1 MKKLFK
7 FGSKSSLI
15 IKLIAWIFLIPIES
29 KADWIAL
36 FDLEENR
43 FIFFLLLL
51 ILTLLNIFI
60 FLLRRKLILKER
72 KRYQELINKEKWE
85 KAYINEMNQELE
97 NSRLQLQEINE
108 RLQNEISARLATEV
122 SLSES
127 LGTFF
132 AILHS
137 SPFAIVLIM
146 FPEGVV
152 IESNS
157 NFFKMFG
164 LKKSDV
170 PSDALIQNL
179 PIWKQTSDFT
189 IIQQIIGEK
198 SHIRE
203 YELDMKRKSSE
214 EVNAVITAKTIDLY
228 GKKCLVTI
236 FQDVTEK
243 KKEAELLRK
252 TKEAADEA
260 SRLKGEFLAN
270 MSHEIRTPMNSILGF
285 SELLLTRIKD
295 ETNREYVKTILT
307 SGRNLLTLLN
317 DILDLSKIEAGKLEL
332 QYNPANFRELL
343 QDVKQIFIIKANEK
357 KIDLDYILDESIPN
371 YLVIDDT
378 RLRQILLNLVGN
390 AIKFTKKGF
399 VHINAYPRKTS
410 EKSLDLVIEV
420 SDSGIGIP
428 KEQMNVIFEA
438 FRQQD
443 GQSQKVYGGT
453 GLGLTITRRLV
464 EMMNGYITL
473 ESEVN
478 KGSTFRIFL
487 PDIQIPNNSD
497 IQENDKI
504 DTPEIFDVEFCGS
517 TVLIVDDTDVNRQLI
532 VEILKNHNLKLIQ
545 ANNGKYAVEFAI
557 QYKPDIIFM
566 DIKMPVMDGYEATR
580 LIKANTDIQ
589 SIPVI
594 ALTAST
600 MKSDEDK
607 IQEIGFNGFIR
618 KPLER
623 KDLFETLVKYLPHSN
638 QEQSLASDNISIK
651 PELNNNSDE
660 AILIENENI
669 NREIIE
675 KLTGELL
682 ETCNKL
688 KKSMM
693 IGAIRKFA
701 VEIKTLGEENNI
713 NTLKYYGEQLCG
725 FTDRLAL
732 DKIIYSLDEYSQIAD
747 RLSSKA

>member
-1 MKKLFK
+1 
-7 FGSKSSLI
+7 
-15 IKLIAWIFLIPIES
+15 
-29 KADWIAL
+29 
-36 FDLEENR
+36 
-43 FIFFLLLL
+43 
-51 ILTLLNIFI
+51 
-60 FLLRRKLILKER
+60 
-72 KRYQELINKEKWE
+72 
-85 KAYINEMNQELE
+85 MNAELE

-132 AILHS
+132 TILHS

-146 FPEGVV
+146 FPEGNV
-152 IESNS
+152 IETNS
-157 NFFKMFG
+157 NFYKMFG
-164 LKKSDV
+164 LEKSDI
-170 PSDALIQNL
+170 PSDALIQKL
-179 PIWKQTSDFT
+179 PIWKNSSDFS
-189 IIQQIIGEK
+189 IIQQKIGEK

-203 YELDMKRKSSE
+203 YELDMQKKNSE
-214 EVNAVITAKTIDLY
+214 DVNAVITAKTIDLY

-285 SELLLTRIKD
+285 SELLLTRIQD
-295 ETNREYVKTILT
+295 ETNREYVKTILN

-332 QYNPANFRELL
+332 QFNPANFKELIR
-343 QDVKQIFIIKANEK
+343 DVKQIFIIKANEK
-357 KIDLDYILDESIPN
+357 KLDLDYQIDPDVPDYLIIDE
-371 YLVIDDT
+371 T

-390 AIKFTKKGF
+390 AIKFTKSGF
-399 VHINAYPRKTS
+399 VNINAFSRKVYD
-410 EKSLDLVIEV
+410 KSIDLIIEV
-420 SDSGIGIP
+420 ADSGIGIP

-453 GLGLTITRRLV
+453 GLGLTITKRLV

-473 ESEVN
+473 ESELN
-478 KGSTFRIFL
+478 HGSTFRIFL
-487 PDIQIPNNSD
+487 PDIQIPDNSD
-497 IQENDKI
+497 IQISEEKESAD
-504 DTPEIFDVEFCGS
+504 IFDVEFQGS

-532 VEILKNHNLKLIQ
+532 IEILKNHNLKLIQ
-545 ANNGKYAVEFAI
+545 ANNGKYAVEFTN
-557 QYKPDIIFM
+557 QFKPDIVFM
-566 DIKMPVMDGYEATR
+566 DIKMPVMNGFEATKM
-580 LIKANTDIQ
+580 IKENPDTKA
-589 SIPVI
+589 IPVI

-600 MKSDEDK
+600 MKSDESK
-607 IQEIGFNGFIR
+607 IQQIGFNGFIR

-623 KDLFETLVKYLPHSN
+623 KELFETLLKFLPYS
-638 QEQSLASDNISIK
+638 K
-651 PELNNNSDE
+651 PEQTKDNSVPSFDPNDVVKSS
-660 AILIENENI
+660 IEPIDINENI
-669 NREIIE
+669 DKAVLER
-675 KLTGELL
+675 LTGELL

-693 IGAIRKFA
+693 IGAIKKFA
-701 VEIKTLGEENNI
+701 NEIKNIGEENKI
-713 NTLKYYGEQLCG
+713 NSLINFGEQLCG

-732 DKIIYSLDEYSQIAD
+732 DKIIIFLDEYSQLTKKIAEN
-747 RLSSKA
+747 

>member
-1 MKKLFK
+1 MTVV
-7 FGSKSSLI
+7 
-15 IKLIAWIFLIPIES
+15 
-29 KADWIAL
+29 
-36 FDLEENR
+36 N
-43 FIFFLLLL
+43 
-51 ILTLLNIFI
+51 ILIFI
-60 FLLRRKLILKER
+60 LRRRFILKER
-72 KRYQELINKEKWE
+72 KRLQEQINKEKWE

-132 AILHS
+132 TILHT

-146 FPEGVV
+146 FPEGNV

-164 LKKSDV
+164 LEKSDV
-170 PSDALIQNL
+170 PTDAFIQNL
-179 PIWKQTSDFT
+179 PIWKNKSDFS
-189 IIQQIIGEK
+189 IIQQKIGEK

-203 YELDMKRKSSE
+203 YELDMQKKNSD

-260 SRLKGEFLAN
+260 SKLKGEFLAN

-295 ETNREYVKTILT
+295 ETNREYVNTILT

-332 QYNPANFRELL
+332 QYNPANFKELL
-343 QDVKQIFIIKANEK
+343 KEVKQIFIIKANEK
-357 KIDLDYILDESIPN
+357 KLDLNYFIDQSIPD
-371 YLVIDDT
+371 YLIIDDT

-390 AIKFTKKGF
+390 AIKFTKNGF
-399 VHINAYPRKTS
+399 VHINTYPRKLS

-473 ESEVN
+473 ESELN

-487 PDIQIPNNSD
+487 PDIKIPDNSD
-497 IQENDKI
+497 LQKNVEK
-504 DTPEIFDVEFCGS
+504 EQFDNFDIEFQGS

-532 VEILKNHNLKLIQ
+532 IEILKNYNLKLIQ
-545 ANNGKYAVEFAI
+545 ANNGKYAVEFTN
-557 QYKPDIIFM
+557 QFKPDIVFM
-566 DIKMPVMDGYEATR
+566 DIKMPVMDGYEATKI
-580 LIKANTDIQ
+580 IKENPETN

-607 IQEIGFNGFIR
+607 IQKIGFNGFIR

-623 KDLFETLVKYLPHSN
+623 KELFEALVKYLPHSKP
-638 QEQSLASDNISIK
+638 EQQDISITSNDSSIINDT
-651 PELNNNSDE
+651 PFDVNN
-660 AILIENENI
+660 AENI
-669 NREIIE
+669 NLNNEIIQ

-688 KKSMM
+688 KKSLM
-693 IGAIRKFA
+693 IGAIKKFA
-701 VEIKTLGEENNI
+701 VEIKTIGEENNI
-713 NTLKYYGEQLCG
+713 NSLISYGEQLCG

-732 DKIIYSLDEYSQIAD
+732 DKIINSLDEYTQITNK
-747 RLSSKA
+747 LISK

>member
-1 MKKLFK
+1 LIKSQANVYIVLIIIILIV
-7 FGSKSSLI
+7 GVAINSKAQSITISNPESDNIIVLGSLI
-15 IKLIAWIFLIPIES
+15 FLTI
-29 KADWIAL
+29 
-36 FDLEENR
+36 
-43 FIFFLLLL
+43 
-51 ILTLLNIFI
+51 LNILIFI
-60 FLLRRKLILKER
+60 LRRRFILKER
-72 KRYQELINKEKWE
+72 KRYQEQINKEKWE

-132 AILHS
+132 TILHT

-146 FPEGVV
+146 FPEGNV

-164 LKKSDV
+164 LEKSDV

-179 PIWKQTSDFT
+179 PIWKNSSDFS
-189 IIQQIIGEK
+189 IIQYKIGEK

-203 YELDMKRKSSE
+203 YELDMQKKNSD

-332 QYNPANFRELL
+332 QYNPANFKELL
-343 QDVKQIFIIKANEK
+343 KDVKQIFIIKANEK
-357 KIDLDYILDESIPN
+357 KLELDYMLDPAIPD
-371 YLVIDDT
+371 YLIIDDT

-390 AIKFTKKGF
+390 AIKFTKNGF
-399 VHINAYPRKTS
+399 VHINAYPRKMS
-410 EKSLDLVIEV
+410 EKSLDLIIEV
-420 SDSGIGIP
+420 IDTGIGIP

-487 PDIQIPNNSD
+487 PDIKIPDNSD
-497 IQENDKI
+497 IQKTDDDI
-504 DTPEIFDVEFCGS
+504 STDIFDVEFQGS

-532 VEILKNHNLKLIQ
+532 IEILKNHNLKLIQ
-545 ANNGKYAVEFAI
+545 ANNGKYAVEFTN
-557 QYKPDIIFM
+557 QYKPDIVFM

-580 LIKANTDIQ
+580 LIKENPETNA
-589 SIPVI
+589 IPVI

-607 IQEIGFNGFIR
+607 IKQIGFNGFIR
-618 KPLER
+618 KPLETKELFDALLKFLPHKITEDQVFPNAATNIAVNDNTTVNATEFEE
-623 KDLFETLVKYLPHSN
+623 KDLNKE
-638 QEQSLASDNISIK
+638 
-651 PELNNNSDE
+651 
-660 AILIENENI
+660 LIERI
-669 NREIIE
+669 
-675 KLTGELL
+675 TGELL

-701 VEIKTLGEENNI
+701 VEIKTIGEENRI
-713 NTLKYYGEQLCG
+713 NSLINYGEQLCG

-732 DKIIYSLDEYSQIAD
+732 DKIINSLDEYTLIAEK
-747 RLSSKA
+747 LSSKS

>member
-1 MKKLFK
+1 MIK
-7 FGSKSSLI
+7 SKSKAYLVFSY
-15 IKLIAWIFLIPIES
+15 IFLILVLTLNANAES
-29 KADWIAL
+29 KNATDVGK
-36 FDLEENR
+36 EN
-43 FIFFLLLL
+43 FIILGSIIFLT
-51 ILTLLNIFI
+51 ILNIFI
-60 FLLRRKLILKER
+60 FILRRRFILKEQ
-72 KRYQELINKEKWE
+72 KRYQEQINKEKWE

-132 AILHS
+132 TILHS

-146 FPEGVV
+146 FPEGNV

-164 LKKSDV
+164 LEKSDV

-179 PIWKQTSDFT
+179 PIWKNSSDFS
-189 IIQQIIGEK
+189 IIQHKIGEK

-203 YELDMKRKSSE
+203 YELDMQKKNSE

-236 FQDVTEK
+236 FQDITER

-307 SGRNLLTLLN
+307 SGRNLLSLLN

-332 QYNPANFRELL
+332 QYNPANFKELL
-343 QDVKQIFIIKANEK
+343 KDVKQIFIIKANEK
-357 KIDLDYILDESIPN
+357 KLDLDYFLAPDVPD

-390 AIKFTKKGF
+390 AIKFTKNGF
-399 VHINAYPRKTS
+399 VHINAYPRKLS
-410 EKSLDLVIEV
+410 EKSLDLIIEV
-420 SDSGIGIP
+420 IDTGIGIP

-453 GLGLTITRRLV
+453 GLGLTITKRLV

-473 ESEVN
+473 ESEVH

-487 PDIQIPNNSD
+487 PDIKIPDNTD
-497 IQENDKI
+497 IQKND
-504 DTPEIFDVEFCGS
+504 DTVPLEKFDVEFQGS

-532 VEILKNHNLKLIQ
+532 IEILKNHNLKLIQ
-545 ANNGKYAVEFAI
+545 AINGKYAVEFAH
-557 QYKPDIIFM
+557 QYKPDIVFM

-580 LIKANTDIQ
+580 IIKENPETNF
-589 SIPVI
+589 IPVI

-607 IQEIGFNGFIR
+607 IKQIGFNGFIR

-623 KDLFETLVKYLPHSN
+623 KDLFDALLTFLPYKRNEELVKN
-638 QEQSLASDNISIK
+638 DASTNIYDNNDKAVNTIEFEEK
-651 PELNNNSDE
+651 NLNN
-660 AILIENENI
+660 
-669 NREIIE
+669 EIIE
-675 KLTGELL
+675 RITGEMLQ
-682 ETCNKL
+682 TCNKL

-701 VEIKTLGEENNI
+701 VEIKTIGEENRI
-713 NTLKYYGEQLCG
+713 NSLINYGEQLCG

-732 DKIIYSLDEYSQIAD
+732 DKIINSLDEYSQIAEK
-747 RLSSKA
+747 LSSKT

>member
-1 MKKLFK
+1 L
-7 FGSKSSLI
+7 
-15 IKLIAWIFLIPIES
+15 IKLQSIANI
-29 KADWIAL
+29 
-36 FDLEENR
+36 
-43 FIFFLLLL
+43 LL
-51 ILTLLNIFI
+51 IFI
-60 FLLRRKLILKER
+60 FLILTITFNVKAESIITSDFGRDSMIILISLIFLTILNILIFILRRRFILKER
-72 KRYQELINKEKWE
+72 KRYQEQINKEKWE

-132 AILHS
+132 TILHS

-146 FPEGVV
+146 FPEGNV

-164 LKKSDV
+164 LEKSDV

-179 PIWKQTSDFT
+179 PIWKNSSDFS
-189 IIQQIIGEK
+189 IIQYKIGEK

-203 YELDMKRKSSE
+203 YELVMQKKNSE

-332 QYNPANFRELL
+332 QYNPANFKDLL
-343 QDVKQIFIIKANEK
+343 KDVKQIFIIKANEK
-357 KIDLDYILDESIPN
+357 KLELDYNLDPAVPD
-371 YLVIDDT
+371 YLIIDDT

-390 AIKFTKKGF
+390 AIKFTKNGF
-399 VHINAYPRKTS
+399 VHINAYTRKIS
-410 EKSLDLVIEV
+410 EKSLDLIIEV
-420 SDSGIGIP
+420 IDTGIGIP

-487 PDIQIPNNSD
+487 PDIKIPDKTD
-497 IQENDKI
+497 I
-504 DTPEIFDVEFCGS
+504 EIRDDIVPLETFDVEFQGS

-532 VEILKNHNLKLIQ
+532 IEILKNHNLKLIQ
-545 ANNGKYAVEFAI
+545 ANNGKYAVEFAN
-557 QYKPDIIFM
+557 QYKPAIVFM

-580 LIKANTDIQ
+580 IIKENPDTNA
-589 SIPVI
+589 IPVI

-607 IQEIGFNGFIR
+607 IQQIGFNGFIR

-623 KDLFETLVKYLPHSN
+623 KDLFDALLKYLPHKKSN
-638 QEQSLASDNISIK
+638 EQILPDASSNIAENNNKSDNAI
-651 PELNNNSDE
+651 EFEEQNLNE
-660 AILIENENI
+660 ELIERI
-669 NREIIE
+669 
-675 KLTGELL
+675 TGELL

-701 VEIKTLGEENNI
+701 VEIKTIGEEHRI
-713 NTLKYYGEQLCG
+713 NSLKNYGEQLCG

-732 DKIIYSLDEYSQIAD
+732 DKIINSLDEYSQIAEK
-747 RLSSKA
+747 LSTRS